1 MTNEL
6 QSDITK
12 RTKEIQIVC
21 DFGMLYKP
29 HNLPPELTQSYNLI
43 KMRLGELVGWTDR
56 ESYKIDSRELLRCLK
71 SSVDIYLR
79 IRTNII
85 QFVFKT
91 TEVTENDFDRAF
103 SDAAVFRY
111 GIANDYLQQEVGRIS
126 TLVAT
131 SIRLANFHTILGVDL
146 EQDYIDV
153 SNTEELLPLY
163 TRVIQAQNQLIG
175 AQDLLIVSQEFN
187 SNILNKTDSELHD
200 RLFELELSNAEKTKP
215 QADGGRKNAKFRDF
229 EPIILEALKR
239 HETSRQYSRE
249 QAMNDLQH
257 QTGKEISENTLKL
270 WLKNYR
276 ATFGRTIYKPKI

>member
-6 QSDITK
+6 QLDIT
-12 RTKEIQIVC
+12 RRAREIQLVC
-21 DFGMLYKP
+21 EFGMLFKP
-29 HNLPPELTQSYNLI
+29 SNLPPELIQSYNLI
-43 KMRLGELVGWTDR
+43 KIRLGDLVGWADK
-56 ESYKIDSRELLRCLK
+56 EKYKIDSKELLRCLH
-71 SSVDIYLR
+71 STVDIYLT

-91 TEVTENDFDRAF
+91 TDVTENDFDKAF

-111 GIANDYLQQEVGRIS
+111 GFANDYLQQEAGRIS

-131 SIRLANFHTILGVDL
+131 SIRLANFHTVLGTDL

-163 TRVIQAQNQLIG
+163 TRVIHAQSQLIA

-187 SNILNKTDSELHD
+187 SNILNKSDIELHD
-200 RLFELELSNAEKTKP
+200 RLYELEISQAEKRENS
-215 QADGGRKNAKFRDF
+215 AEGGRKNAKFRGF
-229 EPIILEALKR
+229 ESIILEALKKY
-239 HETSRQYSRE
+239 ETNRQYTRE
-249 QAMNDLQH
+249 RVMNDLQH

-276 ATFGRTIYKPKI
+276 ATFGRTIFKRKI